1 MRFASALCV
10 EYSGPEIYFTRVY
23 LNFLDTLLDT
33 DNLGF
38 FMLPSDVALKL
49 DPVLN
54 VHVKNYAANETLFFQ
69 DFVTSYVRVLEQGCV
84 NLRDTV

>member
-1 MRFASALCV
+1 MRRRLWPLDLLYTSLHL
-10 EYSGPEIYFTRVY
+10 Y
-23 LNFLDTLLDT
+23 FLDTILDT
-33 DNLGF
+33 ENNGF

-69 DFVTSYVRVLEQGCV
+69 DFVTSFVSVLEQGCV

>member
-1 MRFASALCV
+1 
-10 EYSGPEIYFTRVY
+10 
-23 LNFLDTLLDT
+23 
-33 DNLGF
+33 
-38 FMLPSDVALKL
+38 MLPSDVALKL